1 MREEEKDKFYKF
13 GERYY
18 FDWNGIPDVLEGF
31 ISSLLSQKEKEVR
44 EEIEKKEDKDVKRI
58 KASVRRVNMSEEEAM
73 KLIDK
78 VRNELPMNKPNK
90 KREGEDED

>member
-44 EEIEKKEDKDVKRI
+44 EEIIEEIINLVGDDHSARGQTISYARILGYLNKKI
-58 KASVRRVNMSEEEAM
+58 KMTN
-73 KLIDK
+73 
-78 VRNELPMNKPNK
+78 NK
-90 KREGEDED
+90 KRGGE